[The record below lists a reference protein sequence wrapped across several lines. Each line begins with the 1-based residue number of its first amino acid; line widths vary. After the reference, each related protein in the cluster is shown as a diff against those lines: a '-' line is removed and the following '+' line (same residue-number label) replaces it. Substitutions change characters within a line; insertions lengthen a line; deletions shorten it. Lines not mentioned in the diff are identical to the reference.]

1 MPLLHL
7 FKVLATGVTLFSE
20 VTSALQK
27 LKDQF
32 PVKDLSQLEEM
43 LIKEKAEF
51 MVNSFRDEP
60 SISRTDLIYSAFLAI
75 IISWLAFIIIPGF
88 SSKDC

>member
-1 MPLLHL
+1 MPLLLL
-7 FKVLATGVTLFSE
+7 FKVLATGVTLFLE

-88 SSKDC
+88 SSKGC

>member
-43 LIKEKAEF
+43 LLKRRL
-51 MVNSFRDEP
+51 S
-60 SISRTDLIYSAFLAI
+60 
-75 IISWLAFIIIPGF
+75 SW
-88 SSKDC
+88 